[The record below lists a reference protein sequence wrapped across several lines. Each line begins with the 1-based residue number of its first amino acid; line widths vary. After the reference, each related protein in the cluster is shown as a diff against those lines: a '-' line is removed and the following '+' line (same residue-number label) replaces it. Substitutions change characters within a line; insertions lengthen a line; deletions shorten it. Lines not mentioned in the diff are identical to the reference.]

1 MLKKYILRKDFFVS
15 TTNYSREVLKESGD
29 INNGIGTPILNL
41 TIFLFIAWVFIAG
54 VLIRGIRSSGKASY
68 FLALFPY
75 VIIGVLLVRAVTLD
89 GAWNGILYFLKP
101 RWDKILEPSVSS
113 KKIMVKSKKY
123 GEKWKE
129 AEKATN
135 GDK

>member
-1 MLKKYILRKDFFVS
+1 MVS

-29 INNGIGTPILNL
+29 INNGIGAPILNL
-41 TIFLFIAWVFIAG
+41 VIFLLIAWIFIAG

-75 VIIGVLLVRAVTLD
+75 VIIGVLLVRAVTLE
-89 GAWNGILYFLKP
+89 GAWNGIVYFLKP

-113 KKIMVKSKKY
+113 K
-123 GEKWKE
+123 
-129 AEKATN
+129 
-135 GDK
+135 